1 MWVGMFREDR
11 LQPTFKRV
19 RRTVTLGHCSQ
30 MSRRAALA
38 ALQPYLD
45 AVNVA
50 PAPAPRKVGKTFS
63 DAVQEW
69 REQIAVNLKPST
81 VRAAESHLSQHIVKR
96 LGNIPL
102 RDMNVKN
109 LQAFVTTTAA
119 TGVTRKT
126 LENILQTVFSILR
139 TARMFGNAMPPVK
152 RADLMLP
159 REEAKR
165 DVRFLS
171 AKEVGQI
178 IIGAKEPYATMFAV
192 LGMTGCRAGEMLGLK
207 IGDLDFNRKVI
218 YIRRSIDSRTKQE
231 QSTKTKNSTGEVP
244 MPAALEKRL
253 RAFLK
258 HGFRENPNRYLFTN
272 RNGSTYS
279 VGKVT
284 EYGLWPVQDKLGIP
298 HTGTHAF
305 RHAAASELLEEGA
318 PLTVVQRQL
327 RHGDAK
333 TTLQKYG
340 HVVGDSQ
347 RRAVNTLAEKIERQA
362 VELESTAE
370 LESSAA

>member
-1 MWVGMFREDR
+1 VPRRRFQRGRLIQRGKIPMWVGMFREDR

-19 RRTVTLGHCSQ
+19 RRTVTLGPCSH

-102 RDMNVKN
+102 RDTNAKN

-231 QSTKTKNSTGEVP
+231 Q
-244 MPAALEKRL
+244 
-253 RAFLK
+253 
-258 HGFRENPNRYLFTN
+258 
-272 RNGSTYS
+272 
-279 VGKVT
+279 
-284 EYGLWPVQDKLGIP
+284 
-298 HTGTHAF
+298 
-305 RHAAASELLEEGA
+305 
-318 PLTVVQRQL
+318 
-327 RHGDAK
+327 
-333 TTLQKYG
+333 
-340 HVVGDSQ
+340 
-347 RRAVNTLAEKIERQA
+347 
-362 VELESTAE
+362 
-370 LESSAA
+370 

>member
-19 RRTVTLGHCSQ
+19 RRTVTLGPCSQ

-126 LENILQTVFSILR
+126 LENI
-139 TARMFGNAMPPVK
+139 
-152 RADLMLP
+152 
-159 REEAKR
+159 
-165 DVRFLS
+165 
-171 AKEVGQI
+171 
-178 IIGAKEPYATMFAV
+178 
-192 LGMTGCRAGEMLGLK
+192 CRAGEMLGLK